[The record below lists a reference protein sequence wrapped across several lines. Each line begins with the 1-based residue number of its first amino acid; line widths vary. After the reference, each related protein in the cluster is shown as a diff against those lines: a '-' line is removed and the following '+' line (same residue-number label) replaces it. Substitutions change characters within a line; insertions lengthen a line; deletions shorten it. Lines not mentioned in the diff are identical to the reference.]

1 MSSAVD
7 HPDHYGGK
15 ENPYETIKVLKAWG
29 LERDALL
36 WNVGKYLSRW
46 NKKGVLREQVG
57 KAVWY
62 GLRRLAELDGLGED
76 AYNDAVAGAG
86 PRESDAK
93 HRDQTNHQIRVEH
106 MMYGFDQEVPQTPT
120 VPGVA
125 TRRLRARL
133 ILEECLETIEALGIT
148 PKIAGESPDDPG
160 TVIRFDDLIF
170 PATHDPDLTEI
181 ADGCVDI
188 SVVTIGTMSA
198 CGLKNRPLL
207 ELVDE
212 NNLLKIATGSKDPVT
227 GKFKK
232 APDHPAPD
240 VAGEI
245 ERQRQ
250 AYA

>member
-1 MSSAVD
+1 VSSVD

-15 ENPYETIKVLKAWG
+15 ENAYETIKVLKAWG

-76 AYNDAVAGAG
+76 TYNDAIAEAAPV
-86 PRESDAK
+86 EVETK

-106 MMYGFDQEVPQTPT
+106 MMYGFGQEVPQVPT
-120 VPGVA
+120 VPDA
-125 TRRLRARL
+125 HTRTLRARL
-133 ILEECLETIEALGIT
+133 ILEECLETIEALGVT
-148 PKIAGESPDDPG
+148 VRAEG
-160 TVIRFDDLIF
+160 TKVEFDGLEF
-170 PATHDPDLTEI
+170 AATHDPDLTEI

-212 NNLLKIATGSKDPVT
+212 NNLLKIATASKDPVT
-227 GKFKK
+227 GKFIK
-232 APDHPAPD
+232 APGHPTPD